1 MKKVQNCFNLF
12 YQMEAKESL
21 RLNYDIQ
28 WTSRMRNLLF
38 EKNKSLFR
46 LPSEMNLKKHNCFT
60 IFVQKKINKTILCI

>member
-28 WTSRMRNLLF
+28 WTSRMRNL
-38 EKNKSLFR
+38 
-46 LPSEMNLKKHNCFT
+46 
-60 IFVQKKINKTILCI
+60 